1 MQKMNELQVLK
12 KAGMQLTKKVMRTE
26 LYLTKE
32 GLNILLK
39 IQLAEDIEEL
49 EPEEIQEFENLLFDY
64 KNLYDIYI
72 RYRRENTKTN

>member
-1 MQKMNELQVLK
+1 MNELQVLK
-12 KAGMQLTKKVMRTE
+12 KAGMQLTKKVMQTE

-39 IQLAEDIEEL
+39 IQLAEDIEEF

-64 KNLYDIYI
+64 KNLYDAYI